1 MVQQTVKE
9 TGFNIVFDSQQVFR
23 LLMDAMSRP
32 GKINKLADYGFTRIP
47 SGFNPY
53 VLALLKTLSDNT
65 VTFSIAGD
73 RKEPW
78 ESYLEINTGAKLES
92 VNQADFVV
100 FQGPIFSQDI
110 LTIKRGTLEF
120 PEDSATAIISVDSLG
135 EKEDSILTAPASTFT
150 MRGPGIKDFIILNI
164 GGLDKRF
171 GQALAEVNAIFP
183 LGIDIIMVDVEGQL
197 ACIPRT
203 TQVEVA

>member
-1 MVQQTVKE
+1 MVQQIVKE
-9 TGFNIVFDSQQVFR
+9 TGFDIVFDSQQVFR

-32 GKINKLADYGFTRIP
+32 GKINKLTDYGFTSIP

-53 VLALLKTLSDNT
+53 VLTLVKTLGDNT

-73 RKEPW
+73 RKESW
-78 ESYLEINTGAKLES
+78 ESYLEINTGAKLDF
-92 VNQADFVV
+92 VNQADYVV

-110 LTIKRGTLEF
+110 LTVKRGTLEF
-120 PEDSATAIISVDSLG
+120 PEDSATAIITVDCLG
-135 EKEDSILTAPASTFT
+135 KKEDSILTAPASAFT
-150 MRGPGIKDFIILNI
+150 MRGPGIKDVITLKI
-164 GGLDKRF
+164 GGLDKKF
-171 GQALAEVNAIFP
+171 GQALAEANAIFP

-203 TQVEVA
+203 TKVEVA